1 MFEQSAFDLCIV
13 RMKFDIQK
21 KTVAE
26 CFNYD
31 NIMKIQNI

>member
-21 KTVAE
+21 KQLQSVL
-26 CFNYD
+26 
-31 NIMKIQNI
+31 IMII